1 MGVNNGDH
9 SIFKGEFEEDG
20 SMERV
25 ILSLEPVYI
34 SSSMTCYEYSFEEI
48 SPITLLLFPSTN
60 AIFDAF
66 TGIATIE

>member
-25 ILSLEPVYI
+25 ILSLEPGIYC
-34 SSSMTCYEYSFEEI
+34 SEEV
-48 SPITLLLFPSTN
+48 PGRRGYPGYMYTDL
-60 AIFDAF
+60 
-66 TGIATIE
+66 ATIYECAGRIGGKGSIT